1 VWNDLKKG
9 LYGMLSAMAAR
20 KPSGRKNRL
29 MKKTKQNSPTP
40 AWIIVRTNRRV
51 RRNPKQREWRR
62 TDVNVG

>member
-1 VWNDLKKG
+1 
-9 LYGMLSAMAAR
+9 MLSAMAAR